1 MPNLVYVL
9 NGPNLNLLGKR
20 QPEIY
25 GRETLADVERDCA
38 ALAGELGLE
47 VRFLQSNWEGQ
58 IVDWVHEARE
68 AAVGIVINPGAF
80 THTSVAILDALNAFE
95 GTVIEVHIST
105 STSASA
111 SATTLTCRCA
121 RTASSS
127 AAAPRATGWRCAAS
141 GNWARSRLDRR
152 QHAGGPPMMGEPLSL
167 ILLTALAAFLVGL
180 SKGGL
185 PSVGTLGVPVMAL
198 MISPVAA
205 AALLLPIYL
214 VTDWVGLWLYRRTY
228 SARNLR
234 ILIPAGLAGVLFGW
248 AVASRVSDGFVGLL
262 VGLVG
267 IGFCV
272 NTWMRHR
279 RSAAAR
285 PADVPR
291 GVFWGDAGRVHQLR
305 LAFRR
310 AAVPDVRAAAAAGEA
325 GLRRH
330 RDDPVRDHQ
339 RREDRPVLAVELLH
353 RHRPEAAAAGAAGGN
368 PRHLGRGEA
377 DAGRCRKCSSSGW
390 CRWRCCWCR

>member
-1 MPNLVYVL
+1 
-9 NGPNLNLLGKR
+9 
-20 QPEIY
+20 
-25 GRETLADVERDCA
+25 
-38 ALAGELGLE
+38 
-47 VRFLQSNWEGQ
+47 
-58 IVDWVHEARE
+58 
-68 AAVGIVINPGAF
+68 
-80 THTSVAILDALNAFE
+80 
-95 GTVIEVHIST
+95 
-105 STSASA
+105 
-111 SATTLTCRCA
+111 
-121 RTASSS
+121 
-127 AAAPRATGWRCAAS
+127 
-141 GNWARSRLDRR
+141 
-152 QHAGGPPMMGEPLSL
+152 MMGEPLPL
-167 ILLTALAAFLVGL
+167 ILLTALAAFLVGR

-198 MISPVAA
+198 VISPVAA

-291 GVFWGDAGRVHQLR
+291 GVFWGTLAGFNSFVSHSGAPPFQMYVLPQQLEK
-305 LAFRR
+305 LAFAGTGTILFAIINVAKIVPYWQLDSFTAIDPKLPLLVLPVGILGTWVGAKLTR
-310 AAVPDVRAAAAAGEA
+310 AMPE
-325 GLRRH
+325 
-330 RDDPVRDHQ
+330 
-339 RREDRPVLAVELLH
+339 VLFFRLVQVALLLVSLKLVWD
-353 RHRPEAAAAGAAGGN
+353 ALAGG
-368 PRHLGRGEA
+368 LG
-377 DAGRCRKCSSSGW
+377 
-390 CRWRCCWCR
+390 